1 MEYAFYYDKGLW
13 YIWSRTGNEYRV
25 SFEEKQDALD
35 FLKSLVQQ

>member
-13 YIWSRTGNEYRV
+13 YIWCRTGNEYRV